1 MEVRLIEYK
10 TPEYDKMVAL
20 RDDIL
25 RKPLGMTFGEEY
37 LGKDKD
43 SYLLGC
49 FDGDNLVGCCLLTPV
64 NENTLQLRQMAVAED
79 RQKQGIGTKVIEYAE
94 QLAVDKGYRFMY
106 LHARKVAV
114 NFYTKLGY
122 MLESD
127 EFMEIGIPHFEML
140 KMLKQ

>member
-10 TPEYDKMVAL
+10 TPEYDRMVAL
-20 RDDIL
+20 RDDVL
-25 RKPLGMTFGEEY
+25 RKPLGMAFGGEY

-79 RQKQGIGTKVIEYAE
+79 CQKQGIGTKVIEYAE
-94 QLAVDKGYRFMY
+94 QLAVGKGYRFMY
-106 LHARKVAV
+106 LHARKEAV

-122 MLESD
+122 MLESE
-127 EFMEIGIPHFEML
+127 EFIEIGIPHFEML